1 MKNGLDRVNQ
11 DAIQSVLS
19 KERILGGDIVS
30 DSERIRKLNLEVGE
44 RQVSGELRDVLAPQ
58 VDVQLDGRCDHGGG
72 HHGTDPLECA
82 RGHVIAI
89 NEHDVSAAR
98 ERRPRWCPDKE
109 HGLSRVATRCE
120 LCECNW

>member
-58 VDVQLDGRCDHGGG
+58 V
-72 HHGTDPLECA
+72 
-82 RGHVIAI
+82 
-89 NEHDVSAAR
+89 
-98 ERRPRWCPDKE
+98 
-109 HGLSRVATRCE
+109 
-120 LCECNW
+120 